1 MSKDAQASM
10 HARAHARTQAWVH
23 VDMCEFA
30 YEGKR
35 GGAGT
40 EAGILVHD
48 VIA

>member
-1 MSKDAQASM
+1 MQA
-10 HARAHARTQAWVH
+10 ARKHAWVH
-23 VDMCEFA
+23 VDMCGCA

-40 EAGILVHD
+40 EGGGILVND